1 VTGDSSSHGP
11 AVDNQPQPPP
21 AAGAAPDVPK
31 ESARSILFQF
41 VLFPLAVVLIGVAI
55 FLLFG
60 VLATEEHSIPDYVN
74 QIRSGSAHERWQAA
88 YQLSKSLKRGE
99 ARQYPD
105 LAPQIAAL
113 YVAAQHDDPK
123 VRRYL
128 GMVLG
133 NLGDRRATP
142 VLLEG
147 LNDRDPETRLFA
159 ILALA
164 QIRDP
169 ASLPRLMAMTRDEEP
184 DVRKTA
190 AFALGESGL
199 RGGIPA
205 LVAACEDPV
214 ADVRWN
220 AAIALSRFGER
231 SAIPVLRQMLD
242 RRSSSRIPG
251 VREDQIEDAMI
262 EAMAPY
268 ARLEGRAAVPDLE
281 RIATTDPSLRIRAA
295 AKTAVG
301 LAGVPK

>member
-1 VTGDSSSHGP
+1 M
-11 AVDNQPQPPP
+11 
-21 AAGAAPDVPK
+21 
-31 ESARSILFQF
+31 
-41 VLFPLAVVLIGVAI
+41 VLIGVAI

-74 QIRSGSAHERWQAA
+74 QIRSGSSHERWQAA

-99 ARQYPD
+99 ARRYPD

-113 YVAAQHDDPK
+113 YVAAEHDDPK

-147 LNDRDPETRLFA
+147 LNDRDPETRLYA

-169 ASLPRLMAMTRDEEP
+169 AALPRLMAMTRDEEA

-190 AFALGESGL
+190 AFALGETGL
-199 RGGIPA
+199 REGIPA
-205 LVAACEDPV
+205 LVAASEDSV

-220 AAIALSRFGER
+220 AAIALSRFGDR
-231 SAIPVLRQMLD
+231 RAVPVLRQMLD
-242 RRSSSRIPG
+242 RRSFARLPG

-268 ARLEGRAAVPDLE
+268 ARLGGQAAIPDLE
-281 RIATTDPSLRIRAA
+281 RIAATDPSLRIRAA
-295 AKTAVG
+295 AKTAVEQTRNQK
-301 LAGVPK
+301 AETRSRQ

>member
-1 VTGDSSSHGP
+1 
-11 AVDNQPQPPP
+11 
-21 AAGAAPDVPK
+21 
-31 ESARSILFQF
+31 

-99 ARQYPD
+99 GRRYPD
-105 LAPQIAAL
+105 LAPQIASL

-147 LNDRDPETRLFA
+147 LNDRDPETRLYA

-164 QIRDP
+164 EIRDP
-169 ASLPRLMAMTRDEEP
+169 AALPRLVAMTRDEEP

-190 AFALGESGL
+190 AFALGESGM
-199 RGGIPA
+199 RDGIPA
-205 LVAACEDPV
+205 LVAASEDPV

-220 AAIALSRFGER
+220 AAIALSRFGDR
-231 SAIPVLRQMLD
+231 RALPVLRQMLD
-242 RRSSSRIPG
+242 RHSFSRIPG
-251 VREDQIEDAMI
+251 IREDQIEDAMI

-268 ARLEGRAAVPDLE
+268 ARLAGPAALPDLD
-281 RIATTDPSLRIRAA
+281 RIATSDPSLRLRGAA
-295 AKTAVG
+295 RTAEG
-301 LAGVPK
+301 WAG